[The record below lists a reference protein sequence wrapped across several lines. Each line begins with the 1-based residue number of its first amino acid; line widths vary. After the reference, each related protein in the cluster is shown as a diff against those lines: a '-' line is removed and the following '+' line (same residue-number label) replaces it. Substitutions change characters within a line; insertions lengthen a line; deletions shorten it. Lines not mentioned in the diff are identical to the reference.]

1 MQCAS
6 LFGIFSGVSQPG
18 YLWNNTPK
26 MTLREEWKRFTAMCI
41 ESIQSF
47 PLRFMKCQQLEEMQE
62 TKEISENATLIP
74 HEKQSRLWKIRAAF
88 SIHR

>member
-1 MQCAS
+1 
-6 LFGIFSGVSQPG
+6 
-18 YLWNNTPK
+18 
-26 MTLREEWKRFTAMCI
+26 MCV

-47 PLRFMKCQQLEEMQE
+47 PLRFMKYQQLEEMQE
-62 TKEISENATLIP
+62 TKEISENATLIS